1 MTHFQ
6 SKCLNLLIMQ
16 IDVELTGNNYTFE
29 TVIDSNNQER
39 IEVNFN
45 ASKRT
50 INVEVDMNYS
60 VINNTIIQN
69 IINNHYSLLTFLPT
83 DIC

>member
-1 MTHFQ
+1 
-6 SKCLNLLIMQ
+6 MQ

-29 TVIDSNNQER
+29 TIIDSNNQER

-60 VINNTIIQN
+60 VVNNTIIQN
-69 IINNHYSLLTFLPT
+69 ITNITNTFSLLTFNHL

>member
-1 MTHFQ
+1 
-6 SKCLNLLIMQ
+6 MQ
-16 IDVELTGNNYTFE
+16 IDVELIGNNYTFE

-39 IEVNFN
+39 IDVNFN

-60 VINNTIIQN
+60 VVNNTIIQN
-69 IINNHYSLLTFLPT
+69 ITNNNYSLLTFLPT